1 MQKNNK
7 ISKRSIILSVIF
19 AIACLI
25 YVIRLVNIQINAE
38 EGTDDGEYYT
48 RRQTIQ
54 SVRGEIYDRNGKK
67 LVSNQY
73 TYDFVF
79 DYAAMSGDLTEQ
91 NTHLLSAL
99 HSMRSWGIYD
109 KLEDHGFPF
118 TGTYPDYIYSA
129 QALTPTTNMYYRLLK
144 KIAEFELE
152 DECDKAK
159 DQLTA
164 DYLETFYAENP
175 AAFPKEEEIVNF
187 YLKRYGLVDSKGN
200 QVFSDEQTD
209 MLLRLRYNMSV
220 ADFSVYNNYTMASDV
235 DKSFILYV
243 EELSLPGADFE
254 IQTTRVYEYPGYASH
269 ILGRTGRIYAENWD
283 YYKKLGYDMDDTVGI
298 DGCEYAFESV
308 LRGIDG
314 VLLIKEDKDGNIVS
328 QEVQTY
334 PIAGLDVYLT
344 IDIDLQIAAERG
356 LEENVRMYGS
366 EAGAITAVNP
376 QNGEVLAIASYP
388 TYDLSTFSA
397 DYNSLASD
405 RARPLL
411 NRALNGIYAPGST
424 FKLGMATLG
433 IDSGDIGVHET
444 VDCSGVYTR
453 FDDYQP
459 ECWVHGTAQ
468 GQHGAVD
475 ATKAVE
481 VSCNCY
487 FFEVGWRVGISKM
500 NDYYTKLGLGQKTG
514 IELPESL
521 GILAGPEYRQE
532 SGGLAW
538 TAGDTITAAIGQSE
552 NAFTPIQ
559 LSSYVSTLLNGGTR
573 YASRI
578 LLKTSSYKEGEET
591 PDRLGRVLGTVEISD
606 TALSTVKQGM
616 KQMVEQSSTASL
628 YLGKLPV
635 TVGGKTGTAELGG
648 DAEENGLFVCAAP
661 YDNPEIVVTSV
672 IEHAGGGSYAI
683 LSSARVLQAYDFN

>member
-38 EGTDDGEYYT
+38 EKTDDGEYFT
-48 RRQTIQ
+48 RRKTIQ
-54 SVRGEIYDRNGKK
+54 AVRGEIYDRNGKK
-67 LVSNQY
+67 LVSNTY
-73 TYDFVF
+73 TYDFIF
-79 DYAAMSGDLTEQ
+79 DYAAMSGDRTEQ
-91 NTHLLSAL
+91 NIHLLSAL
-99 HSMRSWGIYD
+99 YAMQSQGIYD

-118 TGTYPDYIYSA
+118 SGTYPNYTYSA
-129 QALTPTTNMYYRLLK
+129 EALTPTTNMYYRLLK

-152 DECDKAK
+152 DECPKAK
-159 DQLTA
+159 DQITA
-164 DYLETFYAENP
+164 NYLEAFYAENP
-175 AAFPKEEEIVNF
+175 AAFPKESEVINF
-187 YLKRYGLVDSKGN
+187 YLKRYGLVDAKGN
-200 QVFSDEQTD
+200 AIFSDEQTD
-209 MLLRLRYNMSV
+209 LLLRLRYNMSV
-220 ADFSVYNNYTMASDV
+220 ADFSVYNSYTMASDV
-235 DKSFILYV
+235 DKSFILYI
-243 EELSLPGADFE
+243 EELNLPGADFE

-283 YYKKLGYDMDDTVGI
+283 YYKNLGYDMDDTVGI
-298 DGCEYAFESV
+298 DGCEYVFEDIM
-308 LRGIDG
+308 RGIDG
-314 VLLIKEDKDGNIVS
+314 VMLIKEDKDGNIIS
-328 QEVQTY
+328 QEIEKR
-334 PIAGLDVYLT
+334 PIAGQDIYLT

-356 LEENVRMYGS
+356 LEENVLMCGS
-366 EAGAITAVNP
+366 ESGAITAVNP
-376 QNGEVLAIASYP
+376 KNGEVLVLASYP

-397 DYNSLASD
+397 DYNSLASNT
-405 RARPLL
+405 ARPLL

-424 FKLGMATLG
+424 FKLGMAALG
-433 IDSGDIGVHET
+433 IDSEEIGVYET

-514 IELPESL
+514 IELPEKS

-538 TAGDTITAAIGQSE
+538 TAGDTITAAIGQSQ

-573 YASRI
+573 YATRI
-578 LLKTSSYKEGEET
+578 LLKSSSYKNGDNALENTGT
-591 PDRLGRVLGTVEISD
+591 VLDNVEISD

-616 KQMVEQSSTASL
+616 KQMVENSSTASL

-661 YDNPEIVVTSV
+661 YDDPEIVVTSV

-683 LSSARVLQAYDFN
+683 LSAARTLQAYNFD